1 MIYVDTVSGKI
12 IVDTE
17 TDRVKETIVITR
29 NASGIHIE
37 HRAKGKEKTDR
48 DLRWFFR
55 TFRDRSFMGIG
66 FQW

>member
-17 TDRVKETIVITR
+17 ADRVKETIVITR

-37 HRAKGKEKTDR
+37 HRAKRKEKTNG
-48 DLRWFFR
+48 DLRWFSR
-55 TFRDRSFMGIG
+55 TFRHRSFMGIG